1 MVAKILYT
9 EMDGTPEQICFADH
23 AGDFSPTAANN
34 LQFSTPTTCQL
45 SLANVAD
52 AAARQSTK
60 VDLGADRAP
69 AYQVRAAFELA
80 ATFAKDNWQVVGV
93 ENCKLSL

>member
-45 SLANVAD
+45 SLASLAD

-60 VDLGADRAP
+60 VDLGTDRAP
-69 AYQVRAAFELA
+69 AYAVRAAFEMA
-80 ATFAKDNWQVVGV
+80 ATPTTGESIELYWAP
-93 ENCKLSL
+93 SSSS